1 MRLDLATDDFI
12 GARSQQQDAAAAR
25 SIGTNGG
32 AILVLADG
40 LGGHTGGAEASR
52 IVVETFSA
60 AADTGIFDS
69 EAGRRPALRDTLEK
83 ANERIADGVEPAHG
97 HRGMASTAVAVV
109 VADGMVNW
117 ISVGDSHLYVWRRGR
132 LAKLNEDHSQAGLM
146 VRSGQYKADDPE
158 VAAAKSV
165 LVSALTGRKLEIV
178 DHPVQAFAVQKGDV
192 VLLASDGLNTL
203 SETEIE
209 AAVTAVQEHGASRIS
224 TALLDHIRERRA
236 DRQDNTAVVVARIVD
251 LPARTHDVP
260 TQLAE
265 DTQRVTA
272 PTALASATAHL
283 EETGAH
289 TPADA
294 GRTPADAAGSAGH
307 HAGHVQAVRQVEP
320 ATSSLSP
327 APSLAPASA
336 PASASASASPAT
348 GAPAAKS
355 SVAPGDISGA
365 AAKTEAVAVPRRKE
379 QPPTLPVRQ
388 SRLPPGLIGNM
399 IVALAI
405 AAIAAGTYLFW
416 KPSQDA
422 RDKRPA
428 STKQTPAV
436 TGTPAAAQPPA
447 ETAPKS
453 QAAPPVLQPL
463 TEQPKQ
469 PVTAPATPIPAPAP
483 PSAPALQAAPAPQAT
498 PGIEPVRPLQLIQ
511 PAPSEATRTPG
522 ASGAPVPLPQSPPL
536 LEQPSPAVPR
546 GSQLNLNP
554 AAPPAVRSLLPSQR

>member
-25 SIGTNGG
+25 SIGRNGG
-32 AILVLADG
+32 AILILADG

-60 AADTGIFDS
+60 AADTGIFDE

-97 HRGMASTAVAVV
+97 QRGMASTAVAVV
-109 VADGMVNW
+109 LVDGMVNW

-178 DHPVQAFAVQKGDV
+178 DHPAQAFAVQKGDV

-209 AAVTAVQEHGASRIS
+209 AAVTAVQEQGASQIS
-224 TALLDHIRERRA
+224 TTLLDHIRDRRA

-251 LPARTHDVP
+251 LPDRTYEIA
-260 TQLAE
+260 TQLAD

-272 PTALASATAHL
+272 PTAIASAKAQL
-283 EETGAH
+283 E
-289 TPADA
+289 PADDLA
-294 GRTPADAAGSAGH
+294 
-307 HAGHVQAVRQVEP
+307 QVEP
-320 ATSSLSP
+320 ARTTAAATDRTASTSKPLTAARTAFPGAQLREPEP
-327 APSLAPASA
+327 AQPGTASA
-336 PASASASASPAT
+336 P
-348 GAPAAKS
+348 K
-355 SVAPGDISGA
+355 SGA
-365 AAKTEAVAVPRRKE
+365 VLAEIASTDAVTEAAAVPRRKVG
-379 QPPTLPVRQ
+379 PPEPPVRQ
-388 SRLPPGLIGNM
+388 TRLPPGLIGNM

-416 KPSQDA
+416 KPNPEA
-422 RDKRPA
+422 LDKRPTIA
-428 STKQTPAV
+428 KPQPAV
-436 TGTPAAAQPPA
+436 TGPQTPTSIAPPAAETGPKSQPAPPVAQPPA
-447 ETAPKS
+447 
-453 QAAPPVLQPL
+453 Q
-463 TEQPKQ
+463 QPKQ
-469 PVTAPATPIPAPAP
+469 PAAAPASPIPAAP
-483 PSAPALQAAPAPQAT
+483 IPVAPNQAAPIPVAPIQVAPVQA
-498 PGIEPVRPLQLIQ
+498 PPIPPAPAIEPVRPPQ
-511 PAPSEATRTPG
+511 PNPAGNGEPTRTPG
-522 ASGAPVPLPQSPPL
+522 AAAPAQPSPPL
-536 LEQPSPAVPR
+536 IEQPSPVGPR
-546 GSQLNLNP
+546 GSLQNLNQ
-554 AAPPAVRSLLPSQR
+554 ASPPAVRSLLPTPR